1 MTPTRSYISESL
13 FGDVLRRASK
23 VFEGGGFS
31 TLSHRGD
38 KVRQFQR
45 ITREAIPPLEYLETT
60 LHPWTSFVI
69 MPIFALAN
77 AGVPVQLTEL
87 GAPVAL
93 AVMFGLALGKPLGVV
108 TFSWIA
114 VKIRVAKLPD
124 GISWGV
130 ILAGGCLAG
139 IGFTM
144 ALFIAGLALSDAL
157 LDTAKIGVLAGSVL
171 SAILGITLLLVLLP
185 KAERADPERDTEQ
198 H

>member
-1 MTPTRSYISESL
+1 
-13 FGDVLRRASK
+13 
-23 VFEGGGFS
+23 
-31 TLSHRGD
+31 
-38 KVRQFQR
+38 VRQFQR
-45 ITREAIPPLEYLETT
+45 ITRETIPPLEYLETT
-60 LHPWTSFVI
+60 LHPWTSFAI

-77 AGVPVQLTEL
+77 AGVPIQLTEL

-93 AVMFGLALGKPLGVV
+93 AVMFGLVLGKPLGIV

-114 VKIRVAKLPD
+114 VRMRLAKLPD

-130 ILAGGCLAG
+130 ILAAGCLAG

-157 LDTAKIGVLAGSVL
+157 LDTAKIGVLAGSAL
-171 SAILGITLLLVLLP
+171 CAMLGMTLLLVSLP
-185 KAERADPERDTEQ
+185 KAERPDSGKDTEQ